1 MSFKMGTK
9 SQFTLLL
16 VEVSKGDIPM
26 PHGYNGKI
34 LHVNLTTGDL
44 TVEEP
49 EEKFYR
55 KYMGGS
61 AMGLYYLLK
70 EMPAG
75 VDPLGPDNMLALCL
89 SVITGTP
96 VSGQS
101 RMTAV
106 AKSPLTGCIGDS
118 QCGGFFP
125 AEMKFAGFDAIIIK
139 GRAEKPVYLWIH
151 EGQAELRDAS
161 HLWGRITGEVEATLK
176 KELGDDQI
184 EVLQVGPAGEKKVR
198 FAAIINMSNRA
209 NGRTGMGAVMG
220 SKNLKAVVVRGS
232 NKPTLADKEALNE
245 LARWGATHFPK
256 SDVAGMGK
264 YGTAET
270 TGAQQQAGGL
280 PSYNF
285 NSGVFDGWEAID
297 GPTMY
302 DTILRGADQGKQD
315 RYGRDT
321 CYSCS
326 VRCKRIVEITEGP
339 YKVDPHYG
347 GPEYETTSTFGNY
360 CGVSDLAAIAK
371 ANEICNKYGMD
382 TISCGA
388 TIAWAM
394 ECFEEELIT
403 VEDTGGIE
411 LRFGSAEAIV
421 KMTEMIARRE
431 GFGDILAEGSAR
443 AAAKIGRGAEEF
455 LITTK
460 NHETPAHMPHTKRS
474 LAVIYAVNP
483 FGADH
488 QSHEHDPSYHFYPE
502 RMAQLGLQDPQPKL
516 ALNAE
521 MVRYAMITQHLYSAM
536 DSINVCQFVFGP
548 AWQLYDSNQLV
559 QAAQAVT
566 GWGVSLYE
574 LMQVGERRLNMLRAF
589 NAREGIGREADTLP
603 KKFFTRPLQGGKTEG
618 YVLDYDEWRQA
629 VDTYYAMCGWDVETG
644 YPTRT
649 KLEAL
654 GIGWVADE
662 LGL

>member
-1 MSFKMGTK
+1 
-9 SQFTLLL
+9 
-16 VEVSKGDIPM
+16 M

-34 LHVNLTTGDL
+34 LHVNLSTGDL
-44 TVEEP
+44 SIEEP

-75 VDPLGPDNMLALCL
+75 VDPLGADNMLALCL
-89 SVITGTP
+89 SVMTGAP
-96 VSGQS
+96 ISGQS

-125 AEMKFAGFDAIIIK
+125 AEMKFAGFDAIIIR
-139 GRAEKPVYLWIH
+139 GQAEKPVYLWIH
-151 EGQAELRDAS
+151 DGQAELRDAS

-176 KELGDDQI
+176 EELGDERI
-184 EVLQVGPAGEKKVR
+184 EVLQVGPAGENKVR

-232 NKPTLADKEALNE
+232 SKPTVADKETLNE
-245 LARWGATHFPK
+245 LARWGATHFPE

-321 CYSCS
+321 CYSCT
-326 VRCKRIVEITEGP
+326 VRCKRVVEINDGP
-339 YKVDPHYG
+339 YKADPHYG

-388 TIAWAM
+388 TISWAM
-394 ECFEEELIT
+394 ECFEQELIT

-411 LRFGSAEAIV
+411 LRFGSSEVLV
-421 KMTEMIARRE
+421 KMTEMIAKRE
-431 GFGDILAEGSAR
+431 GFGNILAEGSAR
-443 AAAKIGRGAEEF
+443 AAAKIGRGTEEF

-460 NHETPAHMPHTKRS
+460 NQETPAHMPHTKRS

-488 QSHEHDPSYHFYPE
+488 QSHEHDPGYYFYPE

-521 MVRYAMITQHLYSAM
+521 MVRYAMITQHLYSVM

-559 QAAQAVT
+559 QVAQAVT
-566 GWGVSLYE
+566 GWDVSLYE

-603 KKFFTRPLQGGKTEG
+603 KKFFKRPLKGGKTEG
-618 YVLDYDEWRQA
+618 YILDYDEWRQA
-629 VDTYYAMCGWDVETG
+629 VDTYYAMSGWDVETG
-644 YPTRT
+644 YPTRS

-662 LGL
+662 LGP